1 MTIISSTVWDSGSTT
16 WDSGSTLWDPH
27 RRIDGTVVNLT
38 LATFGATV
46 TRPVID
52 MTTAT
57 LTLSEF
63 TASITRPSIDIT
75 SAVLTL
81 AANDASVT
89 RPSIDIVNV
98 PSLTL
103 SASSANVTRTT
114 NVSLDTLVL
123 TEYLVDVGYERLISV
138 GNVPGLILTD
148 SDTVVT
154 FTNRNLTF
162 FLSQI
167 I

>member
-16 WDSGSTLWDPH
+16 WDSGSTLWDSH
-27 RRIDGTVVNLT
+27 RRIDGTTANLT

-46 TRPVID
+46 TRPVIS
-52 MTTAT
+52 TTTVA
-57 LTLSEF
+57 LTLSKF
-63 TASITRPSIDIT
+63 TASITRPKVDIT
-75 SAVLTL
+75 VAALTL
-81 AANDASVT
+81 AANDASVI
-89 RPSIDIVNV
+89 RPAIGIVNV
-98 PSLTL
+98 PALSLSESL
-103 SASSANVTRTT
+103 ANVTRTT

-123 TEYLVDVGYERLISV
+123 TEYLVDVGYTHIVSV
-138 GNVPGLILTD
+138 GNTPNLTITD
-148 SDTVVT
+148 SDTVIT